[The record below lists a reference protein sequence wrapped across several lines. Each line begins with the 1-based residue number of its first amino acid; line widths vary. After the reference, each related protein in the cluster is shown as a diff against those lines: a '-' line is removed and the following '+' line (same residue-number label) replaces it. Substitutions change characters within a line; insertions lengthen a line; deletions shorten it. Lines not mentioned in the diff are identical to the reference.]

1 MENQRLKQAIAKAAK
16 SLYQTLPVLVGA
28 ILLVSLANA
37 LIPKTFYSTMFRN
50 NLFLDPF
57 IGSAIGSILAGS
69 PITSYIIGG
78 ELLKQGISLIAVTAF
93 LVAWVSVG
101 MVQLP
106 AESIMLGKK
115 FAIIRNITAFLFS
128 IIVAIITVVI
138 VEIL

>member
-1 MENQRLKQAIAKAAK
+1 MKKLKEALIKSAK
-16 SLYQTLPVLVGA
+16 SLYQTLPILIGA

-37 LIPKTFYSTMFRN
+37 LIPKTVYSTMFRN

-78 ELLKQGISLIAVTAF
+78 ELLKQGISLVAVTAF
-93 LVAWVSVG
+93 LVAWVTVG

-106 AESIMLGKK
+106 AESVMLGKK
-115 FAIIRNITAFLFS
+115 FAVVRNITAFLFS
-128 IIVAIITVVI
+128 IIVAIITTII
-138 VEIL
+138 VEVL

>member
-1 MENQRLKQAIAKAAK
+1 MKKLKEALIKSAK
-16 SLYQTLPVLVGA
+16 SLYQTLPILTGV

-78 ELLKQGISLIAVTAF
+78 ELLKQGISLVAVTAF
-93 LVAWVSVG
+93 LVAWVTVG

-106 AESIMLGKK
+106 AESVMLGKK
-115 FAIIRNITAFLFS
+115 FAVVRNITAFLFS
-128 IIVAIITVVI
+128 IIVAIITTII
-138 VEIL
+138 VEVL

>member
-1 MENQRLKQAIAKAAK
+1 MKKLKEAVIKAAK
-16 SLYQTLPVLVGA
+16 SLYQTLPILTGV

-78 ELLKQGISLIAVTAF
+78 ELLKQGISLVAVTAF
-93 LVAWVSVG
+93 LVAWVTVG

-106 AESIMLGKK
+106 AESVMLGKK
-115 FAIIRNITAFLFS
+115 FAVVRNITAFLFS
-128 IIVAIITVVI
+128 IIVAIITTII
-138 VEIL
+138 VEVL

>member
-1 MENQRLKQAIAKAAK
+1 MKKLKEALIKSAK
-16 SLYQTLPVLVGA
+16 SLYQTLPILIGA

-78 ELLKQGISLIAVTAF
+78 ELLKQGISLVAVTAF
-93 LVAWVSVG
+93 LVAWVTVG

-106 AESIMLGKK
+106 AESVMLGKK
-115 FAIIRNITAFLFS
+115 FAVVRNITAFLFS
-128 IIVAIITVVI
+128 IIVAIITTII
-138 VEIL
+138 VEVL

>member
-1 MENQRLKQAIAKAAK
+1 MKKLKEALIKSAK
-16 SLYQTLPVLVGA
+16 SLYQTLPILIGA

-78 ELLKQGISLIAVTAF
+78 ELLKQGISLVAVTAF
-93 LVAWVSVG
+93 LVAWVTVG

-106 AESIMLGKK
+106 AESVMLGKK
-115 FAIIRNITAFLFS
+115 FAVVRNITAFLFS
-128 IIVAIITVVI
+128 IIVAIITTII
-138 VEIL
+138 VGVL